1 MEPSSTSKVNE
12 IIVPGT
18 YFYVK
23 MASFHIKSQ
32 WEGKILMKEF
42 GFTFCFQ
49 KEIFDT
55 LKTLQ
60 RWVVWNFEMLG
71 RIQF

>member
-18 YFYVK
+18 YFHVK

-42 GFTFCFQ
+42 AFSFCF
-49 KEIFDT
+49 
-55 LKTLQ
+55 
-60 RWVVWNFEMLG
+60 
-71 RIQF
+71 